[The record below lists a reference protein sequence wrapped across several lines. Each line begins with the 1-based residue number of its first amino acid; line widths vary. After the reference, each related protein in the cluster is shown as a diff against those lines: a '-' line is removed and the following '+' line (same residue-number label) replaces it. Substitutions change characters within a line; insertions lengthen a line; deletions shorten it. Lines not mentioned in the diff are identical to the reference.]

1 MTGNSAAHGSTS
13 ARSLEQRL
21 QELEDERE
29 IRDLIIRYAQRLDA
43 RDHKGYASLFA
54 REGRW
59 SGRMGDATGPEA
71 IEAML
76 IEGLGPAPENFVNTQ
91 NFHLMSN
98 ILIEVEGDRAKAE
111 SRLVYFA
118 RTADAKPGPMLAGR
132 YYDELIREDGRWRF
146 SYRRVVGEIPT
157 REEKPVRTAE
167 EEGHAR

>member
-1 MTGNSAAHGSTS
+1 MADCPAEAGGAS
-13 ARSLEQRL
+13 RLLEERL
-21 QELEDERE
+21 RALEDEHE
-29 IRDLIIRYAQRLDA
+29 IRNLILRYAQCLDV

-76 IEGLGPAPENFVNTQ
+76 VEGFGPTPEGFRNTR

-98 ILIEVEGDRAKAE
+98 ILIQVEGDSATAE

-118 RTADAKPGPMLAGR
+118 RSAEARPVPMLAGR
-132 YYDELIREDGRWRF
+132 YVDELVREDGRWRF
-146 SYRRVVGEIPT
+146 KFRQVIGEIPT
-157 REEKPVRTAE
+157 REEAPVRTAE
-167 EEGHAR
+167 EEGRE

>member
-1 MTGNSAAHGSTS
+1 MNGGRNSGGNADTS
-13 ARSLEQRL
+13 SLEQRL
-21 QELEDERE
+21 RALEDERE

-43 RDHKGYASLFA
+43 RDHRGYAALFA

-59 SGRMGDATGPEA
+59 SGRMGDVIGPEA

-76 IEGLGPAPENFVNTQ
+76 VEEFGPTPEGFVNTR

-98 ILIEVEGDRAKAE
+98 ILIEVDGDRATAE

-132 YYDELIREDGRWRF
+132 YYDELVREDGKWRF
-146 SYRRVVGEIPT
+146 AFRRVIGEIPT